1 MAATPVGDLFDKYA
15 WSNSPVKIYEFVQ
28 GQVGLQNIR
37 KTVAG
42 GYVGIFDSWIV
53 RNNNLF
59 LAFYPTLQDWQN
71 FRNPRYVDY
80 AEANKLLF
88 PSVPTWKRQG
98 IDFTGVSTYVQ
109 QIIDNM
115 NTNLGTGT
123 ELATL
128 WNNIKKYAPIIL
140 IGYVGVTLLPSI
152 IQSIKSIN
160 EKK

>member
-37 KTVAG
+37 TTVAG

-59 LAFYPTLQDWQN
+59 LAFYPTLQDKQN

-80 AEANKLLF
+80 AEANKLF
-88 PSVPTWKRQG
+88 
-98 IDFTGVSTYVQ
+98 
-109 QIIDNM
+109 II
-115 NTNLGTGT
+115 
-123 ELATL
+123 
-128 WNNIKKYAPIIL
+128 
-140 IGYVGVTLLPSI
+140 
-152 IQSIKSIN
+152 
-160 EKK
+160 

>member
-15 WSNSPVKIYEFVQ
+15 WSNSPVKIYENVQ

-37 KTVAG
+37 TTVAG

-59 LAFYPTLQDWQN
+59 LAFYPTLQDKQN

-80 AEANKLLF
+80 AEVNKLLF
-88 PSVPTWKRQG
+88 PSVSTWKRQG
-98 IDFTGVSTYVQ
+98 IDFTGVSSYVQ

-115 NTNLGTGT
+115 NVNLGTGT

-140 IGYVGVTLLPSI
+140 IGYVGITLLPSI

>member
-15 WSNSPVKIYEFVQ
+15 YSNSPVKIYEFVQ

-37 KTVAG
+37 TTVAG

-59 LAFYPTLQDWQN
+59 LAFYPTLQDKQN
-71 FRNPRYVDY
+71 FRNPLYVDY
-80 AEANKLLF
+80 AEVNKLLF
-88 PSVPTWKRQG
+88 PGVPTWKRQG
-98 IDFTGVSTYVQ
+98 IDFTAVSTYVQ

-115 NTNLGTGT
+115 NTNLGSGI
-123 ELATL
+123 ELITL
-128 WNNIKKYAPIIL
+128 WNKIKKYAPIIL
-140 IGYVGVTLLPSI
+140 IGYVGITLLPSI
-152 IQSIKSIN
+152 IQSIKNIS

>member
-1 MAATPVGDLFDKYA
+1 MAATPVGDLFDKNA
-15 WSNSPVKIYEFVQ
+15 WSNSPVKIYENVQ

-37 KTVAG
+37 TTVAG
-42 GYVGIFDSWIV
+42 GYVGIFDSWIA
-53 RNNNLF
+53 RNNILF
-59 LAFYPTLQDWQN
+59 LAFYPTLQDKQN

-80 AEANKLLF
+80 AEVNKLLF
-88 PSVPTWKRQG
+88 PGVPTWKRQG
-98 IDFTGVSTYVQ
+98 IDFTGVSSYVQ

-115 NTNLGTGT
+115 NVNLGTGT

-128 WNNIKKYAPIIL
+128 WNNIKKYGPIIL
-140 IGYVGVTLLPSI
+140 IGYVGITLLPSI

>member
-37 KTVAG
+37 TTVAG

-53 RNNNLF
+53 QNNNLF
-59 LAFYPTLQDWQN
+59 LAFYPTLQDKQN

-80 AEANKLLF
+80 AEVNKLLF

-98 IDFTGVSTYVQ
+98 IDFTGVSSYVQ

-115 NTNLGTGT
+115 NVNLGTGT

-140 IGYVGVTLLPSI
+140 IGYVGITLLPSI

>member
-15 WSNSPVKIYEFVQ
+15 WSNSPVKIYEYVQ

-37 KTVAG
+37 TTVAG
-42 GYVGIFDSWIV
+42 GYVGIFNSWV
-53 RNNNLF
+53 VQNNNLF
-59 LAFYPTLQDWQN
+59 LMFYATLQDAQN
-71 FRNPRYVDY
+71 FRNPRFVDY
-80 AEANKLLF
+80 AEVYKLLF

-98 IDFTGVSTYVQ
+98 IDFTGVSSYVQ

-115 NTNLGTGT
+115 NVNLGTGT

-128 WNNIKKYAPIIL
+128 WNNIKKYAPFIL
-140 IGYVGVTLLPSI
+140 IGYVGITLLPSI